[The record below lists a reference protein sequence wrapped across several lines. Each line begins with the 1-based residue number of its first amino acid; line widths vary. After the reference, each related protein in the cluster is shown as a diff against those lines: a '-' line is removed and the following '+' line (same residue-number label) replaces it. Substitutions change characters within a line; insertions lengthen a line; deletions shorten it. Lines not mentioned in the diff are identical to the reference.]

1 MKKSL
6 LKICLL
12 LSIGLFMSSCFSTQQ
27 SCGLAQAQ
35 KTLNQA
41 PIQTLNVEATIL
53 KAK

>member
-27 SCGLAQAQ
+27 SCGLAQSKQ
-35 KTLNQA
+35 VIKKT
-41 PIQTLNVEATIL
+41 PTQTLLGVQTDMETL
-53 KAK
+53 